1 MKKEIIKPKRNE
13 IYMAKLP
20 VTSAS
25 VQYGK
30 RPVFVIQNN
39 TGNTHSPTTIVVPMT
54 SQNKRPLPTHV
65 TVNACGKLTRKSTL
79 LCEQIMTIATDT
91 LISKVGEIRERA
103 TLKEIDEALK
113 CSLNLG

>member
-1 MKKEIIKPKRNE
+1 MKKEVIKPKRNE
-13 IYMAKLP
+13 IYMAELP

-39 TGNTHSPTTIVVPMT
+39 IGNSYSPTTIVVPMT

-65 TVNACGKLTRKSTL
+65 TVKACGKLTRKSTL
-79 LCEQIMTIATDT
+79 LCEQIMTIATDM
-91 LISKVGEIRERA
+91 LISKVGEIKDNS

>member
-13 IYMAKLP
+13 IYMAELP

-25 VQYGK
+25 VQYGR

-39 TGNTHSPTTIVVPMT
+39 TGNNYSPTTIVVPMT
-54 SQNKRPLPTHV
+54 SQNKKSLPTHV
-65 TVNACGKLTRKSTL
+65 TVNAVSGLTRNSTL

-91 LISKVGEIRERA
+91 LLRKVGEITDRT
-103 TLKEIDEALK
+103 TLKEIDAALK

>member
-1 MKKEIIKPKRNE
+1 MKKEVIKPKRNE
-13 IYMAKLP
+13 IYIAELP

-39 TGNTHSPTTIVVPMT
+39 TGNNYSPTTIVVPMT
-54 SQNKRPLPTHV
+54 SQNKKPLPTHV
-65 TVNACGKLTRKSTL
+65 AVVAESGLTRNSTL

-91 LISKVGEIRERA
+91 LLRKIGEIRDKG
-103 TLKEIDEALK
+103 TLAEIDAALK
-113 CSLNLG
+113 CSLDLG